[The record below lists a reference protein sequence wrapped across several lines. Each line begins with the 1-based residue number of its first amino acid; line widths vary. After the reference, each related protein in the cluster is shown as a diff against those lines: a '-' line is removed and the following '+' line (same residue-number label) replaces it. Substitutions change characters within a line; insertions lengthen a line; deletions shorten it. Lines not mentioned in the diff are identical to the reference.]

1 METKLIHFSN
11 KPLSATIIA
20 AFTSLVA
27 VFPLPVKAITFIT
40 DRTALKSNDQVDW
53 SSLGAA
59 NPFNFLPNSFSAKSE
74 RGLGLSVDIPK
85 LNLPGLTPPFVFQ
98 TLPSPG
104 IATNFAKGDFVLF
117 GGLILGSFPA
127 PGNPGPITINFDKPV
142 KSVGTQIAVDDTLE
156 FTASISAFDN
166 ANNLLGTFSAP
177 GTSSLALDNS
187 ALFLGVLS
195 DTPNI
200 SRLVFST
207 SVANR
212 GLAIN
217 TLSIAAVPEPTFIC
231 GLLVFGV
238 LGGSLI
244 KKDKTNKTV

>member
-1 METKLIHFSN
+1 METKLIKFSN
-11 KPLSATIIA
+11 KRLSAIIVA
-20 AFTSLVA
+20 ALTSLVA
-27 VFPLPVKAITFIT
+27 LPLPVKALTFVT
-40 DRTALKSNDQVDW
+40 DRTALRGNDQVDW
-53 SSLGAA
+53 SSLGET

-104 IATNFAKGDFVLF
+104 IPTNFAKGDFLLF
-117 GGLILGSFPA
+117 TGLIPGSFPA
-127 PGNPGPITINFDKPV
+127 PGNSGPITITFDKPV
-142 KSVGTQIAVDDTLE
+142 KAAGTQIAVDDTPE
-156 FTASISAFDN
+156 FTGFISAFDN

-195 DTPNI
+195 DTANI

-207 SVANR
+207 SVPNR
-212 GLAIN
+212 ALAIN
-217 TLSIAAVPEPTFIC
+217 TLSIAAVPESSFTF
-231 GLLVFGV
+231 GLLAFGA
-238 LGGSLI
+238 LGGVTLKRKLNRIS
-244 KKDKTNKTV
+244 

>member
-1 METKLIHFSN
+1 MESKLINLSN
-11 KPLSATIIA
+11 KRLSATIIA

-27 VFPLPVKAITFIT
+27 VFPLPVKAITFVT
-40 DRTALKSNDQVDW
+40 DRTALRGNDQVDW

-59 NPFNFLPNSFSAKSE
+59 NPFNVLPNSFSATSE

-85 LNLPGLTPPFVFQ
+85 LNFPGLTPPLVFQ

-104 IATNFAKGDFVLF
+104 ISTNFAKGDFLLF
-117 GGLILGSFPA
+117 TGFIPGSFPA
-127 PGNPGPITINFDKPV
+127 PGNPGPITITFDKPV
-142 KSVGTQIAVDDTLE
+142 KAAGTQIAVDDTPE
-156 FTASISAFDN
+156 FTAFISAFDN
-166 ANNLLGTFSAP
+166 ANNLLLTFSAP

-212 GLAIN
+212 ALAIN
-217 TLSIAAVPEPTFIC
+217 TLSIAAVPEANFTF
-231 GLLVFGV
+231 GLLAFGA
-238 LGGSLI
+238 LGGVTLKRKLNTI
-244 KKDKTNKTV
+244 K